1 MSLSTGLDRPDPDR
15 TLCRMA
21 NLSESRLDRA
31 FAALSEPSRRAMLL
45 RLERE
50 RELTVSE
57 LARHLP
63 IKLPTVLKHLK
74 MLAEAGLVRR
84 EKQGRTVMVS
94 LTPGPLRETSDW
106 LDRYERFW
114 THSLDRLAAA
124 AEAREEALEAAPPPS
139 RK

>member
-1 MSLSTGLDRPDPDR
+1 
-15 TLCRMA
+15 MA

-50 RELTVSE
+50 PELTVGE

-74 MLAEAGLVRR
+74 MLSEAGLVRR
-84 EKQGRTVMVS
+84 EKRGRTVRIS
-94 LTPGPLRETSDW
+94 LTPEPLRAATDW
-106 LDRYERFW
+106 LARYERFW
-114 THSLDRLAAA
+114 SCSLDRLVEA
-124 AEAREEALEAAPPPS
+124 AEAREAGEASAGAGEAAPPS
-139 RK
+139 EAK

>member
-1 MSLSTGLDRPDPDR
+1 
-15 TLCRMA
+15 MA

-50 RELTVSE
+50 PELTVSE

-74 MLAEAGLVRR
+74 MLSKAGLVRR
-84 EKQGRTVMVS
+84 EKQGRTVKVS
-94 LTPGPLRETSDW
+94 LTPEPLRAAADW
-106 LDRYERFW
+106 LTRYERFW
-114 THSLDRLAAA
+114 TRSLDRLVEA
-124 AEAREEALEAAPPPS
+124 AEAREDAREEGGALAEARGAARPPEE
-139 RK
+139 K